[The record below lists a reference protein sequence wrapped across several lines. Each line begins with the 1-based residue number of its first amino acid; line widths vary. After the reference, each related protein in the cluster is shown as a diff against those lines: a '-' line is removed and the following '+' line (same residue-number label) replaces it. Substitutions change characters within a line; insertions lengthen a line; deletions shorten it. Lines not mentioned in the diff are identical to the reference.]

1 MPLLLAA
8 GAALPELA
16 LLLSLDEELL
26 PLDEELPPLPT
37 VTDEE
42 PELW

>member
-1 MPLLLAA
+1 MPLLLAT
-8 GAALPELA
+8 GAALSELA
-16 LLLSLDEELL
+16 LLLLLEEELL
-26 PLDEELPPLPT
+26 PLDEEPPPLPT